1 MLKNASKSDLIVLT
15 GNLYGEV
22 PSKILNVGYNQAEE
36 ALIWWQGQFGND
48 LYIELMRHQQED
60 EQRANTVLLEFAKKH
75 QIKILATNN
84 SYYTTKNEANAHDI
98 LLCLKEG
105 EKQATPIGRGRGF
118 RFGFP
123 NQEYYFKLQAE
134 MKSLFADLPDAIIN
148 IKEVIEKVEAFDLA
162 REVLLPKFDIPDDFS
177 VETSDDTKNKENQF
191 LRHLTLKGAKKRYG
205 EMNEEIQERLDF
217 ELKVIANSD
226 YPGYFL
232 IVQDLIAAARKMG
245 VSVGPGRGWLALSR
259 QARRW

>member
-1 MLKNASKSDLIVLT
+1 MSSIAYTQGFYYVPRIDKKIIEQYKSDLIVLT

-22 PSKILNVGYNQAEE
+22 PSKILNVGDNQAEE

-105 EKQATPIGRGRGF
+105 EKQECMASLTILFPLKLNDTLETTP
-118 RFGFP
+118 
-123 NQEYYFKLQAE
+123 
-134 MKSLFADLPDAIIN
+134 
-148 IKEVIEKVEAFDLA
+148 
-162 REVLLPKFDIPDDFS
+162 
-177 VETSDDTKNKENQF
+177 ET
-191 LRHLTLKGAKKRYG
+191 
-205 EMNEEIQERLDF
+205 
-217 ELKVIANSD
+217 
-226 YPGYFL
+226 
-232 IVQDLIAAARKMG
+232 
-245 VSVGPGRGWLALSR
+245 
-259 QARRW
+259 